1 MRRLI
6 YLLGA
11 IALVTLSVKTV
22 YPEGTKQLMP
32 NSSDRL
38 WLEFNVFQTGSN
50 DFAGYD
56 CAAEKKLFIR
66 LRSGE
71 KVFFGFKMN
80 TVNYGGNVNTD
91 PTRVRF
97 RIRKPDGT
105 IAYVETA
112 MPTSGNGYIT
122 NYTQAI
128 TGPNGTKL
136 NGVNITTGYS
146 PLSFTADQTGDYY
159 IEFKHLDNRRW
170 ALEFFDITVTDASN
184 NIITNPGE
192 PNKPAGR
199 IYSKGW
205 QMTTTSYTEYP
216 VNNFFYVFTSDEFVN
231 KINFQYYPFSFKFQS
246 NSYGIIPST
255 TEPNYIKRAQSKDN
269 DQTAN
274 AMEYRVYLNDP
285 DRSIWPTTRL
295 APPKIQVWAE
305 DTLFYDYDYMR
316 TPMQLPVSD
325 YDVYLEKNR
334 VGCPY
339 SSVAI
344 FKMEMNIDAFV
355 AILIDI
361 DGNGYS
367 TSGSDRVIYRDLKKG
382 INYILWDFKND
393 AGAEVPV
400 GVYNAS
406 ATFMGRGP
414 TNFPV
419 YDVEQCDGVTTSSVR
434 PFRKLNATIY
444 WDDTF
449 ISRWGDET
457 GQGLMD
463 ATQRTQ
469 LVQGATVPRI
479 WSWNAALQNTNFNG
493 NMNTMNTWFNA
504 IDLGYSNIKIHV
516 TQSATKC
523 INGLAP
529 WVGNIYKE
537 GPLNTN
543 ITFTQADFTSKFF
556 DPTGVA
562 LKEIRITSLPSNG
575 TLRVGATPISTVPY
589 TVTAANLANLNF
601 VPTTNW
607 WGRTS
612 FTYEG
617 RNNNNLYSNNTEQV
631 YLTVNTPPTIT
642 PPSDQS
648 VCTNSSPSQ
657 LNFTVSDG
665 SQTPAANI
673 VVTAYSHDPNFVLN
687 GNIEVGGTGTNRW
700 VKVTPVANKSGHAII
715 YLMADDGYSQTIQE
729 FAVYVGPDLE
739 FSGDTTVCVGQDLYL
754 VAQEQ
759 GATSYTWKYGSTT
772 ISTSQTLSRTWGNFS
787 PGAWSLTVVKD
798 GCTSTRNFTV
808 DISPNTSFTG
818 DVNVCVGEA
827 IDLTAVEN
835 NATYEWKKGSTVVS
849 TTKQFYKASAVLAD
863 AGTNYTLK
871 VTKAGCTYTSAPF
884 TISVVNPPS
893 TGLTVTGST
902 VDPGHDGTITVNST
916 QSGITYNVYKNDVYV
931 ASGVGTGGNLVITIP
946 AANLQVGNNLF
957 VVKANNGNCEIPLS
971 SSATIVVREPGFT
984 ISAISGNTTEA
995 GGTATFTVVL
1005 KTQPTANVTLPISS
1019 SDLTE
1024 GTVSTASLTFTPAN
1038 WNVAQT
1044 VTITG
1049 VDDYI
1054 VDGNI
1059 TYTINIG
1066 PATSSDTYYN
1076 GIDPADINL
1085 LNIDNDVAGV
1095 NVSPTS
1101 GLITTE
1107 AGGTATFTMRL
1118 TAQPAANVTITLSSS
1133 NLAEGTVSPTSVTFT
1148 PVNWN
1153 TNQTVTV
1160 TGVDDQIDDGDVVYT
1175 IVTSNTS
1182 STDPVFNNIVVPDV
1196 TVTNTNNDVA
1206 GILVNP
1212 TSGLQTTEAGG
1223 QATFTIRLNSQP
1235 LNNVTISLSS
1245 SNTAEGTVSPAS
1257 VTFTPANWSTPQ
1269 TITITGV
1276 DDDIDDGNI
1285 SYTIIT
1291 APAVSTDPKYNNL
1304 NPADVSVVNINN
1316 DTAGITVTP
1325 TSGLQTTE
1333 AGGTATFTVR
1343 LTSRPTSN
1351 VTINLTSTKPAEGT
1365 VSPTSLTFTTANW
1378 NTVQTVTLTGQN
1390 DWVDDGDQAYS
1401 VNGTASSTDSKYNGR
1416 TFSVSATNLD
1426 DDDAGIT
1433 VNPTSGL
1440 VTTEAGGTATFTIV
1454 LTSQPSANVTIGLS
1468 SSNTAEGT
1476 VSPASLTF
1484 TSGNWN
1490 IPQVVTVTG
1499 VDDAVADGPQAY
1511 TIITAAAT
1519 STDPLYNGINP
1530 TDVSVTNMDNDVAG
1544 VSVSPTSLTTNESG
1558 SPVTFTIV
1566 LNTKPTANVT
1576 INISSNDLTE
1586 GTVSPASVI
1595 FTTTD
1600 WNTPKTITV
1609 TPVNDDEDDGNIT
1622 YLIVTSNAS
1631 SSDPVYNNLNVPD
1644 VTVTN
1649 VNDDVAGITVN
1660 PTSGLTT
1667 TEAGG
1672 TATFTIRL
1680 NSRPTANVTIGVS
1693 SSNTAEGT
1701 VNPASVTFTPS
1712 NWNTNQTITITGVDD
1727 DVDDDD
1733 VAYTI
1738 VTAAATSTDT
1748 KYNGINPSD
1757 VSVTNLDNDVAGFTI
1772 TPTSGLTTT
1781 EAGGTAQFTIRLN
1794 TRPTANVTITLN
1806 SSNPAEGTVSP
1817 TSLTFTP
1824 ANWNTPQTV
1833 TITGVDDDVDDDNVA
1848 YTIIT
1853 NPASST
1859 DSKYSGLNPVDVSVT
1874 NTDNDTAG
1882 FTVSPTSGL
1891 TTTEAGGTA
1900 QFTIRLNTRP
1910 TANVTIPIS
1919 SSNTSE
1925 GTVSVSS
1932 VTFTPA
1938 NWNVPQTIVITG
1950 VDDDIDD
1957 DNVAYTIVTGAA
1969 SSTDT
1974 KYNGLN
1980 PADVSVT
1987 NTDNDTAGITVNPTS
2002 GLTTTEAGGT
2012 ATFTIRLNSRPTAN
2026 VTIGLSSS
2034 NTAEGIVS
2042 PTSVTITPANW
2053 NNPVTVTVTG
2063 VDDFVDDGNIVYTIL
2078 TAAATS
2084 TDTKYNG
2091 INPADVSVT
2100 NINDDVAG
2108 VTVNPTS
2115 GLTTTEAGAQATFS
2129 IRLNSRPTANVSIAL
2144 NSSNTN
2150 EGTIS
2155 PTSITF
2161 TPSNWNTPQTIT
2173 ITGVDDDVDDD
2184 DIAYTIETQP
2194 CVSTDIKYDNLNPVD
2209 VSVTN
2214 RDNDVAGYIVSPTS
2228 VSYSESGSPATV
2240 NFRLATKP
2248 TANVTFTITS
2258 ENTNKGTVSP
2268 ASLTFTPANWNV
2280 DQVLT
2285 ITPVNNSIDD
2295 GDVTFS
2301 VTTAGATSTDSKY
2314 NNLNPPDIQVTCID
2328 DDVAG
2333 ITVSAISGNTRE
2345 DGTTATFTIVL
2356 NTEPTA
2362 DVTINVESSNT
2373 AEGTVSPASVTF
2385 TSANWNTPQTIT
2397 VTGVDDAVADGNQ
2410 TYTIII
2416 HSAVSADPNYNGID
2430 PDDITLQNID
2440 NDQAG
2445 VNVFPVSGL
2454 ITTEAGGTAT
2464 FQMLLN
2470 SAPAADVTINF
2481 VSSNT
2486 NEGTVSPASHVFN
2499 VGNWNTPVTV
2509 TLTGVDDD
2517 VNDGDQSYQIN
2528 ISTSSADANY
2538 NNLTIPPVTA
2548 SNLDDVT
2555 PRPVDD
2561 NATTNEVTSLNIDVL
2576 TNDKGLDKGVSSV
2589 TIATQPDSDKGSVS
2603 VNPDNTI
2610 KFTPVKTYNGL
2621 VTFSYRVT
2629 LNNDNWAEANV
2640 TVNVTKV
2647 NDIPVAVDDSRGASL
2662 NTPRVVD
2669 VLINDTGLE
2678 DGGIVVTIEEQPDPG
2693 KGNAVANVD
2702 NTVTFTPASGYTG
2715 LATFKYK
2722 VCDVDNDCSIATVT
2736 INVRPVNHVPVA
2748 NDDAASTAVNT
2759 SKAINVLANDSGLDD
2774 GFGSI
2779 TIYTQPANGNVVVN
2793 ANRTV
2798 TYTPN
2803 NGFIGTDQFVYMLQD
2818 VDGDYDLATVT
2829 VNVTAKPNAVPLA
2842 NPDKRATSKNTA
2854 VKVDVLTNDTGL
2866 DDGVASLTVIADP
2879 SNGTWQVSATKD
2891 SIKYTPN
2898 NGYVGTDEFQYQVCD
2913 VDGECSVASV
2923 TITVKDGINHVPVAN
2938 KDSVT
2943 TIINKPVNINV
2954 LANDSGLDDGFG
2966 TITIH
2971 QVPEFG
2977 SVQVNA
2983 NRTITY
2989 TPTYM
2994 FVGVETFYY
3003 MITDADGDLAIGQV
3017 KVNVIDRPDYIPV
3030 ANDDRRG
3037 CSFNTPVVVDV
3048 LFNDTGLDDTPLTVT
3063 ISQAP
3068 TQGIAIVNAD
3078 NTVTFTP
3085 ANGFI
3090 GQMTFRYTVT
3100 DSDGDSDDALVTIT
3114 VKSGTNIVPVAVDD
3128 AATTKVNTPVFINV
3142 LANDRGLDDGFGNL
3156 YIYRQP
3162 EFGTVV
3168 VNANRTVTYTPT
3180 YMFVGTET
3188 FQYVVEDVD
3197 GDYSLA
3203 TVTVTVLDKQNAIP
3217 VANDDFRGCSFN
3229 QSVVVDVLFNDTGLD
3244 DIPITVTISQPP
3256 AVGNVVVNADNT
3268 VTYTPATGFVGQS
3281 TFRYMVTD
3289 INGESDDALV
3299 TITVKAGV
3307 NNLPVAQNDVAN
3319 TIINT
3324 PVDINVLANDT
3335 GLDDGFGNLTIR
3347 TQPMFGT
3354 VAINANR
3361 TITYYPSYM
3370 FLGTDTFEYL
3380 VEDVDGDYSVAT
3392 VTVNVTEKPDAQPV
3406 ANDDRRGCSFN
3417 TPVVVDVLF
3426 NDTGL
3431 DDTPLTVS
3439 ISQAPAQGTAIVNAN
3454 NTVTFTPAAG
3464 FVGQMTFR
3472 YTVTDADG
3480 DSDDALVTI
3489 TVKSGTNVVPVAVND
3504 AATTTINKPVTISV
3518 LANDSGLD
3526 DGFGSLYIYSQPQ
3539 FGNVVVNA
3547 NRTVTYTPSYMFV
3560 GTETFRY
3567 VVEDVDGDYAM
3578 ATVTVIVVERPD
3590 SQPVANDD
3598 RRGCSFNKPVVVD
3611 VLFNDTGLDDA
3622 PLAVAISEAPV
3633 KGTATVNPDNTVTFT
3648 PEAGFI
3654 GTMTFR
3660 YTVTDADGDSDD
3672 ALVTIR
3678 VKEGENIVPLAVND
3692 DVTTAMNTSIDINV
3706 LANDS
3711 GLDDGFG
3718 DLRIHVQPQFG
3729 TVVVNSNRTITY
3741 TPSYMFIGTDTFQY
3755 LIEDVDGDYS
3765 VATVTVNVV
3774 ERINHIPVANNDYR
3788 GTSYNTPRNV
3798 DVLFNDTGIED
3809 VPLTITIISS
3819 PSNGIATVNSDN
3831 TIYYEPNNGYLG
3843 TDKLT
3848 YRVTDADGESD
3859 EADVYINVKPFNMI
3873 PEAHDDY
3880 VTTLVNTPVDVDVL
3894 ANDTLLYEGIKSVQ
3908 VHTQP
3913 KWGTVVVNADNTIT
3927 YTPGYFFIGNDEFEY
3942 FVEDVD
3948 GDYSLAKVYITVL
3961 DRQNTIPVANDDRRA
3976 TSKNTPVTIDV
3987 LINDDGLDDGW
3998 ISVHIDQQPDPL
4010 KGSIVLNADNTVTF
4024 TPATDYLGYAEFKY
4038 YITDRE
4044 SDTSNV
4050 ATATVN
4056 VKEVNYV
4063 PVAVNDTATTTMNI
4077 PVLVDVIKND
4087 TGLDDGVSYIKIM
4100 SKPRHGFAYVFDS
4113 RNVRYIPSSWF
4124 VGKDSLSYMVV
4135 DEDGDY
4141 GIAKIYIEVGER
4153 PDHKPNAM
4161 PDGRGTVKN
4170 TAVNVDILFND
4181 TGLEDGGIKLLL
4193 TQMPTHG
4200 SVVLDPDNTVTYT
4213 PATDYLGEDY
4223 FRYQVCDFDNDC
4235 STTTVTIRVKNTN
4248 LIPLALNDTVTTYKN
4263 RWVEFDPT
4271 FNDLNK
4277 SDGGIIAVVY
4287 RKPVNGNT
4295 QPVPASNTKI
4305 RYTPNTDF
4313 FGIDSLWYYIQDVE
4327 GDYTLA
4333 KVVINVLNRENYT
4346 PDARDDE
4353 AETYMNTTIL
4363 IDVLQNDL
4371 YLNDGIK
4378 SVEVLL
4384 PVASA
4389 NVVVTADYKLQYT
4402 PLNGYKGT
4410 EVFQYRVCDIDDECD
4425 IANVTITVSIDPN
4438 RKVIIPEAF
4447 SPNGDNINDTFE
4459 VQNIEAFQH
4468 VTLHVYNRWGN
4479 LVYKSENYKND
4490 WDGTSNV
4497 SMAIGSKLPD
4507 GTYYYLLEIK
4517 DTGKLYKGSVFI
4529 KRSY

>member
-1 MRRLI
+1 M
-6 YLLGA
+6 
-11 IALVTLSVKTV
+11 
-22 YPEGTKQLMP
+22 
-32 NSSDRL
+32 
-38 WLEFNVFQTGSN
+38 
-50 DFAGYD
+50 
-56 CAAEKKLFIR
+56 
-66 LRSGE
+66 
-71 KVFFGFKMN
+71 
-80 TVNYGGNVNTD
+80 
-91 PTRVRF
+91 
-97 RIRKPDGT
+97 
-105 IAYVETA
+105 
-112 MPTSGNGYIT
+112 
-122 NYTQAI
+122 
-128 TGPNGTKL
+128 
-136 NGVNITTGYS
+136 
-146 PLSFTADQTGDYY
+146 
-159 IEFKHLDNRRW
+159 
-170 ALEFFDITVTDASN
+170 
-184 NIITNPGE
+184 
-192 PNKPAGR
+192 
-199 IYSKGW
+199 
-205 QMTTTSYTEYP
+205 
-216 VNNFFYVFTSDEFVN
+216 
-231 KINFQYYPFSFKFQS
+231 
-246 NSYGIIPST
+246 
-255 TEPNYIKRAQSKDN
+255 
-269 DQTAN
+269 
-274 AMEYRVYLNDP
+274 
-285 DRSIWPTTRL
+285 
-295 APPKIQVWAE
+295 
-305 DTLFYDYDYMR
+305 
-316 TPMQLPVSD
+316 
-325 YDVYLEKNR
+325 
-334 VGCPY
+334 
-339 SSVAI
+339 
-344 FKMEMNIDAFV
+344 
-355 AILIDI
+355 
-361 DGNGYS
+361 
-367 TSGSDRVIYRDLKKG
+367 
-382 INYILWDFKND
+382 
-393 AGAEVPV
+393 
-400 GVYNAS
+400 
-406 ATFMGRGP
+406 
-414 TNFPV
+414 
-419 YDVEQCDGVTTSSVR
+419 
-434 PFRKLNATIY
+434 
-444 WDDTF
+444 
-449 ISRWGDET
+449 
-457 GQGLMD
+457 
-463 ATQRTQ
+463 
-469 LVQGATVPRI
+469 
-479 WSWNAALQNTNFNG
+479 
-493 NMNTMNTWFNA
+493 
-504 IDLGYSNIKIHV
+504 
-516 TQSATKC
+516 
-523 INGLAP
+523 
-529 WVGNIYKE
+529 
-537 GPLNTN
+537 
-543 ITFTQADFTSKFF
+543 
-556 DPTGVA
+556 
-562 LKEIRITSLPSNG
+562 
-575 TLRVGATPISTVPY
+575 
-589 TVTAANLANLNF
+589 
-601 VPTTNW
+601 
-607 WGRTS
+607 
-612 FTYEG
+612 
-617 RNNNNLYSNNTEQV
+617 
-631 YLTVNTPPTIT
+631 
-642 PPSDQS
+642 
-648 VCTNSSPSQ
+648 
-657 LNFTVSDG
+657 
-665 SQTPAANI
+665 
-673 VVTAYSHDPNFVLN
+673 LN

-715 YLMADDGYSQTIQE
+715 YLMADDGYSKTIQE

-739 FSGDTTVCVGQDLYL
+739 FSGDTTVCIGQDLYL

-787 PGAWSLTVVKD
+787 PGSWSLTIVKD
-798 GCTSTRNFTV
+798 GCTSTRNFTIE
-808 DISPNTSFTG
+808 ISPNTSFTG

-835 NATYEWKKGSTVVS
+835 NATYEWKKGATVVS
-849 TTKQFYKASAVLAD
+849 TAKQFYKASAVLAD
-863 AGTNYTLK
+863 AGTDYTLK

-916 QSGITYNVYKNDVYV
+916 QNGVTYNVYKNDVYI

-971 SSATIVVREPGFT
+971 STATIVVREPGFT

-1024 GTVSTASLTFTPAN
+1024 GTVSSASLTFTPAN

-1044 VTITG
+1044 VTVTG

-1076 GIDPADINL
+1076 GIDPTDITL
-1085 LNIDNDVAGV
+1085 QNIDNDVAGV
-1095 NVSPTS
+1095 NVNPTS
-1101 GLITTE
+1101 GLTTTE
-1107 AGGTATFTMRL
+1107 AGGTATFNMRL

-1133 NLAEGTVSPTSVTFT
+1133 NMAEGTVSPTSVTFT
-1148 PVNWN
+1148 PANWN
-1153 TNQTVTV
+1153 TNQPITV
-1160 TGVDDQIDDGDVVYT
+1160 TGVDDQVDDGDVVYT

-1182 STDPVFNNIVVPDV
+1182 STDPVFNNIVVTDV
-1196 TVTNTNNDVA
+1196 TVTNINNDVA

-1235 LNNVTISLSS
+1235 LNTVTINLSS

-1257 VTFTPANWSTPQ
+1257 VTFTSANWSTPQ

-1285 SYTIIT
+1285 SYTIVT
-1291 APAVSTDPKYNNL
+1291 ASAVSTDPKYNNL
-1304 NPADVSVVNINN
+1304 NPADVSVVNVNN

-1343 LTSRPTSN
+1343 LNSRPTST
-1351 VTINLTSTKPAEGT
+1351 VTFNLTSTKPAEGN

-1378 NTVQTVTLTGQN
+1378 NTAQTVTLTGQN

-1401 VNGTASSTDSKYNGR
+1401 VNGTASSTDSKYNGN
-1416 TFSVSATNLD
+1416 TFSVSATNID
-1426 DDDAGIT
+1426 DDEAGIT

-1468 SSNTAEGT
+1468 SSNMAEGT

-1499 VDDAVADGPQAY
+1499 VDDAVADGPQGY

-1530 TDVSVTNMDNDVAG
+1530 TDISVTNMDNDVAG

-1558 SPVTFTIV
+1558 SSVSFTIV
-1566 LNTKPTANVT
+1566 LNTKPNANVT

-1609 TPVNDDEDDGNIT
+1609 TPVNDDEDDGEIT
-1622 YLIVTSNAS
+1622 YLVVTSNAS

-1693 SSNTAEGT
+1693 SSNTAEGN
-1701 VNPASVTFTPS
+1701 VSPASVTFTPS
-1712 NWNTNQTITITGVDD
+1712 NWNTNQTITITGVND

-1738 VTAAATSTDT
+1738 VTAAATSTDP

-1781 EAGGTAQFTIRLN
+1781 EAGGTAQFTVRLN

-1806 SSNPAEGTVSP
+1806 SSNPAEGNVSP
-1817 TSLTFTP
+1817 ASLTFTP
-1824 ANWNTPQTV
+1824 DNWSTAQTV
-1833 TITGVDDDVDDDNVA
+1833 TITGVDDDVDDDNVS

-1859 DSKYSGLNPVDVSVT
+1859 DGKYSGLNPADVSVT
-1874 NTDNDTAG
+1874 NADNDTAG

-1900 QFTIRLNTRP
+1900 QFTIKLNTRP
-1910 TANVTIPIS
+1910 TANVTIAIS

-1969 SSTDT
+1969 SSTDA

-1980 PADVSVT
+1980 PANVSVT

-2012 ATFTIRLNSRPTAN
+2012 ATFTIKLNSRPTAN

-2042 PTSVTITPANW
+2042 PASITITPANW
-2053 NNPVTVTVTG
+2053 NNPVTLTVTG
-2063 VDDFVDDGNIVYTIL
+2063 VDDFVDDGNIVYTIV
-2078 TAAATS
+2078 TATATS
-2084 TDTKYNG
+2084 ADTKYNG

-2115 GLTTTEAGAQATFS
+2115 GLTTTEAGGQATFT
-2129 IRLNSRPTANVSIAL
+2129 IQLNTQPTANVSIAL

-2155 PTSITF
+2155 PTSVTF
-2161 TPSNWNTPQTIT
+2161 TSSNWNTPQTIT
-2173 ITGVDDDVDDD
+2173 ITGADDDVDDD

-2194 CVSTDIKYDNLNPVD
+2194 CVSADTKYDNLNPVD

-2214 RDNDVAGYIVSPTS
+2214 RDNDVAGYIISPTT
-2228 VSYSESGSPATV
+2228 VSYSESDSPVTV
-2240 NFRLATKP
+2240 NLRLATKP
-2248 TANVTFTITS
+2248 TANVTFTTTS
-2258 ENTNKGTVSP
+2258 ENTDKGTVSP

-2301 VTTAGATSTDSKY
+2301 VTTSGATSTDNKY
-2314 NNLNPPDIQVTCID
+2314 NGLNPPDILVTCID

-2333 ITVSAISGNTRE
+2333 ISVSAISGNTRE

-2356 NTEPTA
+2356 NSEPTD
-2362 DVTINVESSNT
+2362 DVTINVESNNT

-2385 TSANWNTPQTIT
+2385 TSGNWNNPQTIT

-2416 HSAVSADPNYNGID
+2416 HSAASVDPNYNGID
-2430 PDDITLQNID
+2430 PDDISLQNID

-2464 FQMLLN
+2464 FQMSLN
-2470 SAPAADVTINF
+2470 TAPTNDVTVTF
-2481 VSSNT
+2481 ASSNI
-2486 NEGTVSPASHVFN
+2486 NEGTVTPASHVFN
-2499 VGNWNTPVTV
+2499 AGNWNTPVTV

-2517 VNDGDQSYQIN
+2517 IDDGDQSYQIN
-2528 ISTSSADANY
+2528 IATSSADASY
-2538 NNLTIPPVTA
+2538 NNLTISPVTA

-2555 PRPVDD
+2555 PRPVAD
-2561 NATTNEVTSLNIDVL
+2561 NATTNEVTSINIDVL

-2589 TIATQPDSDKGSVS
+2589 TIATQSDSDKGSVA
-2603 VNPDNTI
+2603 VNADKTI
-2610 KFTPVKTYNGL
+2610 RFTPVKTFNGL

-2629 LNNDNWAEANV
+2629 LANDNWAEADV

-2647 NDIPVAVDDSRGASL
+2647 NDIPVAVNDSRGASL

-2678 DGGIVVTIEEQPDPG
+2678 DGGIVVTVEEQPDPS

-2702 NTVTFTPASGYTG
+2702 NTVTFTPATGFTG
-2715 LATFKYK
+2715 LVTFKYK
-2722 VCDVDNDCSIATVT
+2722 VCDVDNECSVATVT

-2748 NDDAASTAVNT
+2748 NDDAASTAANT
-2759 SKAINVLANDSGLDD
+2759 PKAINVLANDSGLDD

-2842 NPDKRATSKNTA
+2842 NPDNRATSKNTA
-2854 VKVDVLTNDTGL
+2854 VNVDVLTNDTGL
-2866 DDGVASLTVIADP
+2866 EDGVASLTVIADP
-2879 SNGTWQVSATKD
+2879 SNGTWQVNATND
-2891 SIKYTPN
+2891 SIKYTPT
-2898 NGYVGTDEFQYQVCD
+2898 NGFVGTDEFQYQVCD

-2923 TITVKDGINHVPVAN
+2923 TIAVKDGINHVPVAN
-2938 KDSVT
+2938 KDSVS
-2943 TIINKPVNINV
+2943 TIVNKSVNINV
-2954 LANDSGLDDGFG
+2954 LKNDSGLDDGFG
-2966 TITIH
+2966 SITIYRE
-2971 QVPEFG
+2971 PDFG
-2977 SVQVNA
+2977 TVQVNA

-2994 FVGVETFYY
+2994 FVGTETFYY
-3003 MITDADGDLAIGQV
+3003 MITDVDGDLAIGEV
-3017 KVNVIDRPDYIPV
+3017 KVTVIDRPDYIPV

-3037 CSFNTPVVVDV
+3037 CSFNTSVVVDV

-3068 TQGIAIVNAD
+3068 TQGTAIVNAD

-3142 LANDRGLDDGFGNL
+3142 LANDRGLEDGFGNL
-3156 YIYRQP
+3156 FIYRQP

-3197 GDYSLA
+3197 GDYSIA

-3217 VANDDFRGCSFN
+3217 VANDDSRGCSFN
-3229 QSVVVDVLFNDTGLD
+3229 QSVVVDVLFNDIGLD
-3244 DIPITVTISQPP
+3244 DVPITVTISQPP

-3281 TFRYMVTD
+3281 TFSYVVTD

-3299 TITVKAGV
+3299 TINVKAGL
-3307 NNLPVAQNDVAN
+3307 NNVPFAQNDVAN
-3319 TIINT
+3319 TVINT

-3335 GLDDGFGNLTIR
+3335 GLDDGFSNLTIR
-3347 TQPMFGT
+3347 TQPIFGT

-3380 VEDVDGDYSVAT
+3380 IEDVDGDYSVAT

-3406 ANDDRRGCSFN
+3406 ANDDSRGCSKN
-3417 TPVVVDVLF
+3417 SPVVVDVLF

-3431 DDTPLTVS
+3431 DDTPLTVT
-3439 ISQAPAQGTAIVNAN
+3439 ISQAPVQGTAIVNAD
-3454 NTVTFTPAAG
+3454 NTITFTPPTD

-3489 TVKSGTNVVPVAVND
+3489 SVKAGTNIVPVAVND

-3598 RRGCSFNKPVVVD
+3598 RRGCSFNKTVVVD
-3611 VLFNDTGLDDA
+3611 VLFNDTGLDDT

-3648 PEAGFI
+3648 PEIGFI

-3765 VATVTVNVV
+3765 VATVIVNVV

-4050 ATATVN
+4050 ATVTVN

-4170 TAVNVDILFND
+4170 TAVNVDVLFND

-4248 LIPLALNDTVTTYKN
+4248 IIPLALNDTVTTYKN

-4313 FGIDSLWYYIQDVE
+4313 FGIDSLWYYIQDVD

-4346 PDARDDE
+4346 PDAIDDE
-4353 AETYMNTTIL
+4353 AETYANTTIL

-4371 YLNDGIK
+4371 YLNDGVK
-4378 SVEVLL
+4378 SVELVTS
-4384 PVASA
+4384 ATNA
-4389 NVVVTADYKLQYT
+4389 NVIVTGDYKLQYT
-4402 PLNGYKGT
+4402 PMTGYKGAESFT
-4410 EVFQYRVCDIDDECD
+4410 YKVCDIDDECD
-4425 IANVTITVSIDPN
+4425 IATVTVTVSVDPN
-4438 RKVIIPEAF
+4438 RKVKIPEAF

-4459 VQNIEAFQH
+4459 VQNIEFFQK

>member
-1 MRRLI
+1 
-6 YLLGA
+6 
-11 IALVTLSVKTV
+11 
-22 YPEGTKQLMP
+22 
-32 NSSDRL
+32 
-38 WLEFNVFQTGSN
+38 
-50 DFAGYD
+50 
-56 CAAEKKLFIR
+56 
-66 LRSGE
+66 
-71 KVFFGFKMN
+71 
-80 TVNYGGNVNTD
+80 
-91 PTRVRF
+91 
-97 RIRKPDGT
+97 
-105 IAYVETA
+105 
-112 MPTSGNGYIT
+112 
-122 NYTQAI
+122 
-128 TGPNGTKL
+128 
-136 NGVNITTGYS
+136 
-146 PLSFTADQTGDYY
+146 
-159 IEFKHLDNRRW
+159 
-170 ALEFFDITVTDASN
+170 
-184 NIITNPGE
+184 
-192 PNKPAGR
+192 
-199 IYSKGW
+199 
-205 QMTTTSYTEYP
+205 
-216 VNNFFYVFTSDEFVN
+216 
-231 KINFQYYPFSFKFQS
+231 
-246 NSYGIIPST
+246 
-255 TEPNYIKRAQSKDN
+255 
-269 DQTAN
+269 
-274 AMEYRVYLNDP
+274 
-285 DRSIWPTTRL
+285 
-295 APPKIQVWAE
+295 
-305 DTLFYDYDYMR
+305 
-316 TPMQLPVSD
+316 
-325 YDVYLEKNR
+325 
-334 VGCPY
+334 
-339 SSVAI
+339 
-344 FKMEMNIDAFV
+344 
-355 AILIDI
+355 
-361 DGNGYS
+361 
-367 TSGSDRVIYRDLKKG
+367 
-382 INYILWDFKND
+382 
-393 AGAEVPV
+393 
-400 GVYNAS
+400 
-406 ATFMGRGP
+406 MGRGS

-434 PFRKLNATIY
+434 PFRKLNTTIY

-469 LVQGATVPRI
+469 LVNGANVPRI
-479 WSWNAALQNTNFNG
+479 WSWNPALESNNFNG

-529 WVGNIYKE
+529 WVGDIYKE

-575 TLRVGATPISTVPY
+575 TLRVGITPISSVPY
-589 TVTAANLANLNF
+589 TVSAANLANLNF
-601 VPTTNW
+601 VPTSGR

-617 RNNNNLYSNNTEQV
+617 RNNNNLYSNNTEKV

-648 VCTNSSPSQ
+648 VCTNNAPSQ

-665 SQTPAANI
+665 SQTSANDI

-715 YLMADDGYSQTIQE
+715 YLMADDGYSKTIQE

-739 FSGDTTVCVGQDLYL
+739 FSGDTTVCIGQDLYL

-772 ISTSQTLSRTWGNFS
+772 ISTSQILSRTWGNFNV
-787 PGAWSLTVVKD
+787 GQWSLTIVKG
-798 GCTSTRNFTV
+798 GCTSTRYFTV
-808 DISPNTSFTG
+808 EVSPNTSFTG

-835 NATYEWKKGSTVVS
+835 NATYEWKKGTTVVS
-849 TTKQFYKASAVLAD
+849 TAKQFYKASAVLAD

-871 VTKAGCTYTSAPF
+871 VTKAGCTHTSAPF

-931 ASGVGTGGNLVITIP
+931 ASGVGTGGNIVITIP
-946 AANLQVGNNLF
+946 AANLEVGSNLF

-971 SSATIVVREPGFT
+971 STATISVRTPGFT

-995 GGTATFTVVL
+995 AGTATFTVVL
-1005 KTQPTANVTLPISS
+1005 KTQPTATVTLPISS

-1024 GTVSTASLTFTPAN
+1024 GTVSSALLTFTSAN

-1044 VTITG
+1044 VTVTG

-1059 TYTINIG
+1059 SYTINIG
-1066 PATSSDTYYN
+1066 PATSTDTYYN

-1085 LNIDNDVAGV
+1085 LNIDNDAAGV
-1095 NVSPTS
+1095 NVNPTS
-1101 GLITTE
+1101 GLTTTE
-1107 AGGTATFTMRL
+1107 AGGTATFNMRL
-1118 TAQPAANVTITLSSS
+1118 TAQPAAVVTITLSSS
-1133 NLAEGTVSPTSVTFT
+1133 NMAEGTVSPTSVTFT
-1148 PVNWN
+1148 PANWN
-1153 TNQTVTV
+1153 TNQPITV
-1160 TGVDDQIDDGDVVYT
+1160 TGVDDQVDDGDVIYT
-1175 IVTSNTS
+1175 IITSNTS
-1182 STDPVFNNIVVPDV
+1182 STDPVFNNINVPDV
-1196 TVTNTNNDVA
+1196 AVTNINNDVA

-1235 LNNVTISLSS
+1235 LNNVTVSLSS
-1245 SNTAEGTVSPAS
+1245 SNTAEGTASPAS
-1257 VTFTPANWSTPQ
+1257 LTFTPTNWSTPQ
-1269 TITITGV
+1269 TVTITGV

-1285 SYTIIT
+1285 NYTIVT
-1291 APAVSTDPKYNNL
+1291 APATSTDTKYNNL

-1316 DTAGITVTP
+1316 DNAGITVTP
-1325 TSGLQTTE
+1325 LSGLQTTE
-1333 AGGTATFTVR
+1333 AGSTATFTVR
-1343 LTSRPTSN
+1343 LNSRPTAN
-1351 VTINLTSTKPAEGT
+1351 VTISLTSTKPAEGT
-1365 VSPTSLTFTTANW
+1365 VSPTSLTFTAANW
-1378 NTVQTVTLTGQN
+1378 NAPQTVTLTGQN

-1401 VNGTASSTDSKYNGR
+1401 VNGSASSSDSKYNGR

-1426 DDDAGIT
+1426 DDEAGIT

-1440 VTTEAGGTATFTIV
+1440 VTTESGGQATFAIV

-1484 TSGNWN
+1484 TSGNWK

-1499 VDDAVADGPQAY
+1499 VDDAVADGPQGY

-1519 STDPLYNGINP
+1519 STDPLYSGINP

-1586 GTVSPASVI
+1586 GTVSAASVI

-1609 TPVNDDEDDGNIT
+1609 TPVNDDEDDGDIT

-1631 SSDPVYNNLNVPD
+1631 STDPGYNNLNVPD
-1644 VTVTN
+1644 VSVTN
-1649 VNDDVAGITVN
+1649 VNDDVAGITVT
-1660 PTSGLTT
+1660 PTAGLTT

-1701 VNPASVTFTPS
+1701 VSPSSVTFTPS
-1712 NWNTNQTITITGVDD
+1712 NWNINQTITITGVDD
-1727 DVDDDD
+1727 EVDDDD

-1738 VTAAATSTDT
+1738 VTAAASSTDP
-1748 KYNGINPSD
+1748 KYNDINPSD
-1757 VSVTNLDNDVAGFTI
+1757 VSVTNHDNDAAGFTI

-1781 EAGGTAQFTIRLN
+1781 EAGGTATFTVRLN
-1794 TRPTANVTITLN
+1794 TKPTANVTFTLT
-1806 SSNPAEGTVSP
+1806 SSNPAEGSVSL

-1824 ANWNTPQTV
+1824 SNWNTPRTV

-1859 DSKYSGLNPVDVSVT
+1859 DVKYSGLNPADVSVT

-1900 QFTIRLNTRP
+1900 QFTIRLNTQP

-1919 SSNTSE
+1919 SSNTAE

-1938 NWNVPQTIVITG
+1938 NWNVPKTITVTG
-1950 VDDDIDD
+1950 VDDDVDD
-1957 DNVAYTIVTGAA
+1957 DNVTYTIITGVA
-1969 SSTDT
+1969 SSTDN

-1980 PADVSVT
+1980 PSDVSVT
-1987 NTDNDTAGITVNPTS
+1987 NSDNDTAGITVNPTS

-2012 ATFTIRLNSRPTAN
+2012 ATFTIKLNTRPIAN

-2034 NTAEGIVS
+2034 NTAEGVVS

-2053 NNPVTVTVTG
+2053 SNPVTVTITG
-2063 VDDFVDDGNIVYTIL
+2063 VNDFVDDGNVVYTIV

-2091 INPADVSVT
+2091 LNPSDVLVT
-2100 NINDDVAG
+2100 NLNDDVAG

-2115 GLTTTEAGAQATFS
+2115 GLVTTEAGAQATFT
-2129 IRLNSRPTANVSIAL
+2129 IRLNSRPTANVSITL
-2144 NSSNTN
+2144 NSTNTN
-2150 EGTIS
+2150 EGVIS
-2155 PTSITF
+2155 PTSVTF
-2161 TPSNWNTPQTIT
+2161 NSSNWNTPQTVT

-2194 CVSTDIKYDNLNPVD
+2194 CVSSDTKYDNLNPVD

-2228 VSYSESGSPATV
+2228 VSYSESGSPVTV
-2240 NFRLATKP
+2240 NFRLASEP
-2248 TANVTFTITS
+2248 TAIVSFTITS
-2258 ENTNKGTVSP
+2258 ENTDKGTVSP
-2268 ASLTFTPANWNV
+2268 ASLIFTPANWNT

-2295 GDVTFS
+2295 GDVTFTVS
-2301 VTTAGATSTDSKY
+2301 TSAATSTDSKY
-2314 NNLNPPDIQVTCID
+2314 NSLNPPDIQVTCTD

-2345 DGTTATFTIVL
+2345 DGATATLTIVL

-2362 DVTINVESSNT
+2362 NVTINVESSNT
-2373 AEGTVSPASVTF
+2373 AEGTVAPASVTF
-2385 TSANWNTPQTIT
+2385 TSANWSTPQTIT
-2397 VTGVDDAVADGNQ
+2397 VTGVDDVLADGNQ

-2416 HSAVSADPNYNGID
+2416 HPAVSTDPSYNGID
-2430 PDDITLQNID
+2430 PDNITLQNID

-2454 ITTEAGGTAT
+2454 ITTEAGGTASL
-2464 FQMLLN
+2464 QMMLN
-2470 SAPAADVTINF
+2470 TAPTADVTVGF
-2481 VSSNT
+2481 ASSNT
-2486 NEGTVSPASHVFN
+2486 NEGTVSPASYVFN
-2499 VGNWNTPVTV
+2499 GTNWNTPVTV
-2509 TLTGVDDD
+2509 TLTGVDD
-2517 VNDGDQSYQIN
+2517 NIEDGDQPYQVAIA
-2528 ISTSSADANY
+2528 TASADGNY
-2538 NNLTIPPVTA
+2538 DNLTIDPVTA
-2548 SNLDDVT
+2548 TNHDDVS

-2561 NATTNEVTSLNIDVL
+2561 IASTDEETSIDIDVL
-2576 TNDKGLDKGVSSV
+2576 TNDKGLDKGVKSV
-2589 TIATQPDSDKGSVS
+2589 SIATQPDSDKGSVS

-2640 TVNVTKV
+2640 TVTVTAI
-2647 NDIPVAVDDSRGASL
+2647 DDTPVAVDDSRGASL
-2662 NTPRVVD
+2662 NTPRTVD

-2678 DGGIVVTIEEQPDPG
+2678 DGGIIVSIEEQPEPTRG
-2693 KGNAVANVD
+2693 SAVANVD
-2702 NTVTFTPASGYTG
+2702 NSVTFTPATGYAG
-2715 LATFKYK
+2715 IATFKYK
-2722 VCDVDNDCSIATVT
+2722 VCDTDGDCDIATVT

-2748 NDDAASTAVNT
+2748 NDDAASTVVNT
-2759 SKAINVLANDSGLDD
+2759 PKAINVLANDSGLDD

-2779 TIYTQPANGNVVVN
+2779 TLFTQPANGNVIVN

-2803 NGFIGTDQFVYMLQD
+2803 NGFTGTDQFVYMLQD

-2829 VNVTAKPNAVPLA
+2829 VTVSTKPNSLPKA
-2842 NPDKRATSKNTA
+2842 NPDSRATSKNTT

-2866 DDGVASLTVIADP
+2866 DDGVASLTVITDP
-2879 SNGTWQVSATKD
+2879 SNGTYLVNATND
-2891 SIKYTPN
+2891 SISYTPN
-2898 NGYVGTDEFQYQVCD
+2898 DGYFGTDVFQYQVCD
-2913 VDGECSVASV
+2913 VDGDCSVASV

-2938 KDSVT
+2938 KDSVS
-2943 TIINKPVNINV
+2943 TIINKSVNINV
-2954 LANDSGLDDGFG
+2954 LKNDSGLDDGFG
-2966 TITIH
+2966 SIEIYR
-2971 QVPEFG
+2971 QPDFG
-2977 SVQVNA
+2977 TVQVNA
-2983 NRTITY
+2983 NRTITF

-2994 FVGVETFYY
+2994 FVGTETFYY
-3003 MITDADGDLAIGQV
+3003 MITDVDGDLAIGEV
-3017 KVNVIDRPDYIPV
+3017 KVTVIDRPDYIPV
-3030 ANDDRRG
+3030 ANDDQRG
-3037 CSFNTPVVVDV
+3037 CGFNAPVVVDV
-3048 LFNDTGLDDTPLTVT
+3048 LFNDTGLDDTPVTVA
-3063 ISQAP
+3063 ISEAP
-3068 TQGIAIVNAD
+3068 TQGTANVNAD
-3078 NTVTFTP
+3078 NTVTYTP

-3090 GQMTFRYTVT
+3090 GQMTFKYSVT
-3100 DSDGDSDDALVTIT
+3100 DVDGDSDDAIVTIT
-3114 VKSGTNIVPVAVDD
+3114 VKSGTNIVPVAADD
-3128 AATTKVNTPVFINV
+3128 AATTNMNTPVFINV
-3142 LANDRGLDDGFGNL
+3142 LANDRGLDDGFGSL
-3156 YIYRQP
+3156 YIYAQP

-3168 VNANRTVTYTPT
+3168 VNANRTVTYTPS

-3188 FQYVVEDVD
+3188 FQYVVEDID

-3244 DIPITVTISQPP
+3244 DVPISVAISQPP
-3256 AVGNVVVNADNT
+3256 AVGDVVVNADNT
-3268 VTYTPATGFVGQS
+3268 VTYTPLTGFVGQS
-3281 TFRYMVTD
+3281 TFRYTVTD

-3299 TITVKAGV
+3299 TINVKPGV
-3307 NNLPVAQNDVAN
+3307 NNVPVAQNDVAN

-3335 GLDDGFGNLTIR
+3335 GLDDGFGNLTIL
-3347 TQPMFGT
+3347 THPIFGT

-3380 VEDVDGDYSVAT
+3380 IEDVDGDYSVAT
-3392 VTVNVTEKPDAQPV
+3392 VTVNVTEIPDAQPF
-3406 ANDDRRGCSFN
+3406 ANDDRRGCSLN

-3431 DDTPLTVS
+3431 DDTPLTVT
-3439 ISQAPAQGTAIVNAN
+3439 ISQAPAQGTAIVNPD
-3454 NTVTFTPAAG
+3454 NTVTFTPENG
-3464 FVGQMTFR
+3464 FIGQMTFK
-3472 YTVTDADG
+3472 YSVTDFDG
-3480 DSDDALVTI
+3480 DSDDATVTI

-3504 AATTTINKPVTISV
+3504 AASTYVNTPVTIPV

-3526 DGFGSLYIYSQPQ
+3526 DGFGTLYVYSQPQ
-3539 FGNVVVNA
+3539 FGNVIVNA
-3547 NRTVTYTPSYMFV
+3547 NRTVTYTPSYLFV
-3560 GTETFRY
+3560 GTETFQY
-3567 VVEDVDGDYAM
+3567 VVEDVDGDYAL
-3578 ATVTVIVVERPD
+3578 ATVTVTVTDRPD
-3590 SQPVANDD
+3590 AQPVANDD
-3598 RRGCSFNKPVVVD
+3598 SRGCSFNQSVDVD
-3611 VLFNDTGLDDA
+3611 VLFNDTGLDDN
-3622 PLAVAISEAPV
+3622 PLVVTISEAPAQ
-3633 KGTATVNPDNTVTFT
+3633 GTALVNSDNTVTFT
-3648 PEAGFI
+3648 PETGFI

-3678 VKEGENIVPLAVND
+3678 VKESVNIVPLAVND
-3692 DVTTAMNTSIDINV
+3692 EVTTPMNTSVGINV

-3711 GLDDGFG
+3711 GLEDGFA
-3718 DLRIHVQPQFG
+3718 DLRVIAQPMFG
-3729 TVVVNSNRTITY
+3729 TAVVNSNRTIVY
-3741 TPSYMFIGTDTFQY
+3741 TPSYMFLGTDTFQY

-3765 VATVTVNVV
+3765 VATVTVTVV
-3774 ERINHIPVANNDYR
+3774 ERINHIPVANDDYR
-3788 GTSYNTPRNV
+3788 GTSFNTPRII

-3809 VPLTITIISS
+3809 IPLTITIISS
-3819 PSNGIATVNSDN
+3819 PSNGIAMVNADN
-3831 TIYYEPNNGYLG
+3831 TVSYEPNASYLG

-3873 PEAHDDY
+3873 PEAYDDY
-3880 VTTLVNTPVDVDVL
+3880 VTTVVNTSVDVDVL

-3908 VHTQP
+3908 IHTQP
-3913 KWGTVVVNADNTIT
+3913 KWGTVVVNSDNTIT
-3927 YTPGYFFIGNDEFEY
+3927 YTPGYFFVGNDEFKY
-3942 FVEDVD
+3942 YVEDVD
-3948 GDYSLAKVYITVL
+3948 GDYSLAAVYVTVL
-3961 DRQNTIPVANDDRRA
+3961 DKQNNIPVANDDSRA

-3998 ISVHIDQQPDPL
+3998 ISVHIDQQPDPAT
-4010 KGSIVLNADNTVTF
+4010 GSISLNSDNTVTF
-4024 TPATDYLGYAEFKY
+4024 TPATDYLGNAEFKY

-4044 SDTSNV
+4044 NDTSNV
-4050 ATATVN
+4050 ATVTVN
-4056 VKEVNYV
+4056 VKEVNYI

-4077 PVLVDVIKND
+4077 PVLVDVIRND
-4087 TGLDDGVSYIKIM
+4087 TGLDDGLSYIKVM

-4113 RNVRYIPSSWF
+4113 RNIRYIPSSWF

-4141 GIAKIYIEVGER
+4141 GMAKIYIEVGER
-4153 PDHKPNAM
+4153 LDNKPKAN

-4170 TAVNVDILFND
+4170 TPVNVDVLFND

-4200 SVVLDPDNTVTYT
+4200 DVLLESDNTVTYT
-4213 PATDYLGEDY
+4213 PDTDYLGEDY

-4235 STTTVTIRVKNTN
+4235 STTTVTIRVKNSN
-4248 LIPLALNDTVTTYKN
+4248 RIPFALNDTVTTYKN
-4263 RWVEFDPT
+4263 RSVEFDPT

-4277 SDGGIIAVVY
+4277 NDGGIMVVVY
-4287 RKPVNGNT
+4287 SQPMNGVAAVT
-4295 QPVPASNTKI
+4295 TATKVQ
-4305 RYTPNTDF
+4305 YTPSTDF
-4313 FGIDSLWYYIQDVE
+4313 YGVDSLWYYIQDVD

-4346 PDARDDE
+4346 PDAIDDE
-4353 AETYMNTTIL
+4353 AETYANTTIL

-4378 SVEVLL
+4378 SVELVTSA
-4384 PVASA
+4384 PNA
-4389 NVVVTADYKLQYT
+4389 NVIVTADYKLQYT
-4402 PLNGYKGT
+4402 PLTGYKGT
-4410 EVFQYRVCDIDDECD
+4410 ESFTYRVCDIDDECD
-4425 IANVTITVSIDPN
+4425 IAVVTVTVIVDPN
-4438 RKVIIPEAF
+4438 KKVEIPEAF
-4447 SPNGDNINDTFE
+4447 SPNGDNKNDTFE
-4459 VQNIEAFQH
+4459 VQNIEFFQK